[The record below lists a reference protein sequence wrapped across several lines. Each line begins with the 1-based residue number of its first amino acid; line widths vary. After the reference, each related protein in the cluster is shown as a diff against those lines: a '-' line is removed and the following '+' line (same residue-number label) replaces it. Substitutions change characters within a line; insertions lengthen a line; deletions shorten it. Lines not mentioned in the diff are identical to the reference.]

1 VAVTPADFELYSR
14 ATGTPMPRTPQEQM
28 QMAPMVYKYMQNRGY
43 QQEGFFDSALGRGLR
58 NAAIIG
64 GAYALGN
71 AFKGSKTDPPTP
83 PSGGSGAVSVPVS
96 PVTPLP
102 PTLDPNSGGFDPSGG
117 MSPSG
122 VRPSGGN
129 PPVSPQTIE
138 ASWEDQG
145 REMPVVQELVTPT
158 GNIEIHRYDPNGV
171 LTTQPKTPVSR
182 ENVGTTG
189 SLTRDL
195 NSQIDRSNVWDGG
208 ASPTVVVGDRGG
220 FGPAP
225 APRSEV
231 EGIRDMEFSMKP
243 PINRDPSFFNPTG
256 SWGVGDT
263 ANLLG
268 STINFGVENAPR
280 MAAQGYYDIAKGARD
295 LQKGYDDVKAVAGGI
310 YDAGAATRGW
320 HDRNL
325 VPAGK
330 RIAGIFMA
338 PGLPTSA
345 SQQTDGIET
354 GNASILFDHPDVSQ
368 LGTGSD
374 EVQSNRNHILHGAVD
389 RNGNPLQMSRR
400 VNAPSGLDSEG
411 VPIGYI
417 PQVKARDVGPD
428 ASVSDPVE
436 YQWYGGQKPR
446 QGSLNEATRA
456 LRNKYADVYE
466 SQGLADDIL
475 PDAERV
481 GEANVSGSS
490 GGNIV
495 TKLFDKAKALYDEN
509 TQIANE
515 IAREQEVEAAAQN
528 VLNDMYSSGGGYEAY
543 QEFEPKKSKTGGGS
557 GVKSLAY
564 DNQGQVVV
572 DYWDRNPEKQTP
584 GGYVSDS
591 YQGAITGDKRD
602 ELVTNTANPDLISGN
617 MTQEQMDDH
626 QSLVADEMDADET
639 YQAGLRGGRFGRGE
653 GQVSAGKFA
662 NAIKKDQK
670 TALEFLK
677 ENSDTLRGI

>member
-14 ATGTPMPRTPQEQM
+14 ATGVPMPRTPQEQM
-28 QMAPMVYKYMQNRGY
+28 QMAPMVYKFIQNRGY

-71 AFKGSKTDPPTP
+71 AFKGGKTDPPNP
-83 PSGGSGAVSVPVS
+83 PSGGSGGVAIPVS

-102 PTLDPNSGGFDPSGG
+102 PTLDPNNGGFDPSGG
-117 MSPSG
+117 MGPSG
-122 VRPSGGN
+122 VSPSGGN

-138 ASWEDQG
+138 AMWEDQG

-158 GNIEIHRYDPNGV
+158 GNIEIHRYDPDGV

-195 NSQIDRSNVWDGG
+195 NSQIDRSNIWDGG

-268 STINFGVENAPR
+268 SSINFAVDNAPR

-295 LQKGYDDVKAVAGGI
+295 LQKGYDDVKTVVGGV
-310 YDAGAATRGW
+310 YNAGAATRDW

-330 RIAGIFMA
+330 RLAGIFIA

-345 SQQTDGIET
+345 SQQSGGLET
-354 GNASILFDHPDVSQ
+354 GNASILLDHPDVVQS
-368 LGTGSD
+368 GTGSD
-374 EVQSNRNHILHGAVD
+374 EVQNNRNYILQGNVD
-389 RNGNPLQMSRR
+389 LEGKPITVGEFDSAYPAEMYTDYRKFGVGGGGVNYLDAGNRFAGDPESFGKVPSQR
-400 VNAPSGLDSEG
+400 VKDEFISSAG
-411 VPIGYI
+411 I
-417 PQVKARDVGPD
+417 PQIKEELVGG
-428 ASVSDPVE
+428 SVEQP
-436 YQWYGGQKPR
+436 
-446 QGSLNEATRA
+446 
-456 LRNKYADVYE
+456 
-466 SQGLADDIL
+466 
-475 PDAERV
+475 
-481 GEANVSGSS
+481 SS
-490 GGNIV
+490 GGNFLSNFV
-495 TKLFDKAKALYDEN
+495 DKAKALYDEN
-509 TQIANE
+509 TRLANE
-515 IAREQEVEAAAQN
+515 LGREQDLVQDAR
-528 VLNDMYSSGGGYEAY
+528 DHYSEEGAMTVRPQDSTSVTGFTMSPEMV
-543 QEFEPKKSKTGGGS
+543 FETQYKK
-557 GVKSLAY
+557 
-564 DNQGQVVV
+564 
-572 DYWDRNPEKQTP
+572 TP
-584 GGYVSDS
+584 
-591 YQGAITGDKRD
+591 DKRYGTD
-602 ELVTNTANPDLISGN
+602 LSVRNTYSVDPSVVSEVANPDTFKEIERASWK
-617 MTQEQMDDH
+617 EQAERGEEVVDMMKK
-626 QSLVADEMDADET
+626 VAKTDEGAGFLANFLSKDKEKRFIDAPREET
-639 YQAGLRGGRFGRGE
+639 Y
-653 GQVSAGKFA
+653 
-662 NAIKKDQK
+662 
-670 TALEFLK
+670 
-677 ENSDTLRGI
+677 

>member
-1 VAVTPADFELYSR
+1 MAVTPADFELYSR

-28 QMAPMVYKYMQNRGY
+28 QMAPQVYQFIQNRGY

-71 AFKGSKTDPPTP
+71 AFKGRKTDPPTP
-83 PSGGSGAVSVPVS
+83 PSGGSGAVSIPVS
-96 PVTPLP
+96 PTTPLP
-102 PTLDPNSGGFDPSGG
+102 PTLDPNSGG

-138 ASWEDQG
+138 ATWEDQG

-158 GNIEIHRYDPNGV
+158 GNIEIHRYDPDGV

-195 NSQIDRSNVWDGG
+195 NNQIDRSNVWDGG

-295 LQKGYDDVKAVAGGI
+295 LQKGYDDVKTVVGSV

-345 SQQTDGIET
+345 SQQSDGIET

-368 LGTGSD
+368 SGTGSD

-515 IAREQEVEAAAQN
+515 LGREQDLVQDAR
-528 VLNDMYSSGGGYEAY
+528 DHYSEEGALTVRPQDS
-543 QEFEPKKSKTGGGS
+543 KS
-557 GVKSLAY
+557 VKSFTVSPEMVFETVYGKTPEKRYGTDLSVRNTYSVDPSEVSEVVNPDTFKEIERAAWK
-564 DNQGQVVV
+564 QQAERGEEVV
-572 DYWDRNPEKQTP
+572 DMMNEVAETDK
-584 GGYVSDS
+584 
-591 YQGAITGDKRD
+591 GAGFLANFLTKDKDKRF
-602 ELVTNTANPDLISGN
+602 T
-617 MTQEQMDDH
+617 
-626 QSLVADEMDADET
+626 DAPREET
-639 YQAGLRGGRFGRGE
+639 Y
-653 GQVSAGKFA
+653 
-662 NAIKKDQK
+662 
-670 TALEFLK
+670 
-677 ENSDTLRGI
+677 

>member
-28 QMAPMVYKYMQNRGY
+28 QMAPQVYQFIQNRGY

-71 AFKGSKTDPPTP
+71 AFKGRKTDPPTP
-83 PSGGSGAVSVPVS
+83 PSGGSGAVSIPVS
-96 PVTPLP
+96 PTTPLP
-102 PTLDPNSGGFDPSGG
+102 PTLDPNSGG

-138 ASWEDQG
+138 ATWEDQG

-158 GNIEIHRYDPNGV
+158 GNIEIHRYDPDGV

-195 NSQIDRSNVWDGG
+195 NNQIDRSNVWDGG

-268 STINFGVENAPR
+268 ATINFGVENAPR

-295 LQKGYDDVKAVAGGI
+295 LQKGYDDVKTVVGSV

-345 SQQTDGIET
+345 SQQSDGIET
-354 GNASILFDHPDVSQ
+354 GNASILFDHPDVVQS
-368 LGTGSD
+368 GTGSD
-374 EVQSNRNHILHGAVD
+374 EVQNNRNYILQGNVD
-389 RNGNPLQMSRR
+389 LEGKPITVGEFDSAYPAETYTDHRKFGVGGGGINYLNAGNRFSGDPESFGKVPSQR
-400 VNAPSGLDSEG
+400 VKDAFISSAG
-411 VPIGYI
+411 I
-417 PQVKARDVGPD
+417 PQIEEELVGG
-428 ASVSDPVE
+428 SVEQP
-436 YQWYGGQKPR
+436 
-446 QGSLNEATRA
+446 
-456 LRNKYADVYE
+456 
-466 SQGLADDIL
+466 
-475 PDAERV
+475 
-481 GEANVSGSS
+481 SS

-495 TKLFDKAKALYDEN
+495 TNLFDKAKALYDEN

-528 VLNDMYSSGGGYEAY
+528 VLNDMYSSGGGGGYEAY

-564 DNQGQVVV
+564 DNRGNVVV

-591 YQGAITGDKRD
+591 YQGAITGDARD
-602 ELVTNTANPDLISGN
+602 ELVTNTANPSLMSGN
-617 MTQEQMDDH
+617 MTQEQMDDY
-626 QSLVADEMDADET
+626 QSLVADEMDGDET